1 MNRKRGTI
9 FMAALLSL
17 LTFFGFSGCSG
28 RPIGAPECGGTT
40 DKTDRNAPKT
50 IVSKDLTGYYAH
62 FYLRGEWSPGR
73 SNRFYTVEVR
83 KDEQGVLTA
92 TVWTDSMEDARVSL
106 PADEVLL
113 TKLQSIIDERRLA
126 GNNGVYR
133 VTAGLPPEFQKCHFS
148 ANYASGEKI
157 EFTENNNP
165 DAEWTRET
173 YLAFAEWFAE
183 KGDESLLPPKLV
195 YGPVKKCSFT
205 LSSDGRKV
213 HFSPVHVQEEK
224 AIDGERLLLGRMTY
238 DAATKKWGRG
248 DDFTLFPEDYL
259 QQIHAILSAHDLR
272 AFDYHSVLYKERKMS
287 DEEKDFFRP
296 ALQIHV
302 NFEDGKTLRIDTNG
316 AGDLETLRPLVT
328 ELLAY
333 HDSLFEEE

>member
-1 MNRKRGTI
+1 MDRKRGKMV
-9 FMAALLSL
+9 MAALFSL
-17 LTFFGFSGCSG
+17 LTFLGLGGCASAID
-28 RPIGAPECGGTT
+28 RPECGGTT
-40 DKTDRNAPKT
+40 DKTDHNAPKT
-50 IVSKDLTGYYAH
+50 IASRDLTKYYAH

-73 SNRFYTVEVR
+73 SDRFYTVEVK

-92 TVWTDSMEDARVSL
+92 AVWTDSTDDTRVSL
-106 PADEVLL
+106 PADEKLM
-113 TKLQSIIDERRLA
+113 TKLQAIIDERHLA
-126 GNNGVYR
+126 ANNGIYR
-133 VTAGLPPEFQKCHFS
+133 VTAGLPPEFQRCHFS

-195 YGPVKKCSFT
+195 YGPVKRCSFT
-205 LSSDGRKV
+205 LSEEGRKIHV
-213 HFSPVHVQEEK
+213 SPVHVQEEK

-238 DAATKKWGRG
+238 DAVAKKWERG
-248 DDFTLFPEDYL
+248 DDFTLFPEDYPE
-259 QQIHAILSAHDLR
+259 QIHAILSAYDLR
-272 AFDYHSVLYKERKMS
+272 AFDYHSVFYKERKLTK
-287 DEEKDFFRP
+287 EEKDFFRP

-302 NFEDGKTLRIDTNG
+302 DFEDGKALRIDAND
-316 AGDLETLRPLVT
+316 AGELETLQPLVK

-333 HDSLFEEE
+333 HDSLFDEE

>member
-1 MNRKRGTI
+1 MSRTRGKI
-9 FMAALLSL
+9 IMGVLFSL
-17 LTFFGFSGCSG
+17 LTFLGIGGCASAVD
-28 RPIGAPECGGTT
+28 RPECGGTT
-40 DKTDRNAPKT
+40 DKTDYKAPKT
-50 IVSKDLTGYYAH
+50 IVSKDLTSFYAH
-62 FYLRGEWSPGR
+62 FYLRGEWSPGKGD
-73 SNRFYTVEVR
+73 RFYTVEVR
-83 KDEQGVLTA
+83 NNEQGALTA
-92 TVWTDSMEDARVSL
+92 TVWTDSLDDARVSL
-106 PADEVLL
+106 PADETLL

-126 GNNGVYR
+126 ANNGVYR
-133 VTAGLPPEFQKCHFS
+133 VTAGLPPEFQKCHFN

-195 YGPVKKCSFT
+195 YGPVRRCSFT
-205 LSSDGRKV
+205 LSEDGRKIHV
-213 HFSPVHVQEEK
+213 SPVHVQEEK

-238 DAATKKWGRG
+238 DAAAKKWGRD

-272 AFDYHSVLYKERKMS
+272 AFDYHSVLYKERKLTR
-287 DEEKDFFRP
+287 EEKDFFRP

-302 NFEDGKTLRIDTNG
+302 DFEDNKSLRIDVND
-316 AGDLETLRPLVT
+316 AGDLETLQPLVK

-333 HDSLFEEE
+333 HDSLFDEE

>member
-1 MNRKRGTI
+1 MNRKRGKMI
-9 FMAALLSL
+9 MAALFSL
-17 LTFFGFSGCSG
+17 LTFLGLGGCASAID
-28 RPIGAPECGGTT
+28 RPECGGVT
-40 DKTDRNAPKT
+40 DKTDRSAPKT
-50 IVSKDLTGYYAH
+50 IVSKDLTGFYAH
-62 FYLRGEWSPGR
+62 FYLRGEWSPGKGD
-73 SNRFYTVEVR
+73 RFYTVEVR
-83 KDEQGVLTA
+83 KNEQGVLTA
-92 TVWTDSMEDARVSL
+92 AVWTDSRDDARVSL
-106 PADEVLL
+106 PADETLL
-113 TKLQSIIDERRLA
+113 TKLQSIIDERHLA

-133 VTAGLPPEFQKCHFS
+133 VTAGLPPEFQKCHFN

-205 LSSDGRKV
+205 LSADGMKF

-224 AIDGERLLLGRMTY
+224 AINGEQLLLGRMSY
-238 DAATKKWGRG
+238 DAAAKKWGRE

-272 AFDYHSVLYKERKMS
+272 AFDYHSVLYKERKMTK
-287 DEEKDFFRP
+287 EEKDFFRP

-302 NFEDGKTLRIDTNG
+302 DFEDNKALRIDVND
-316 AGDLETLRPLVT
+316 AGDLETLQPLVK

-333 HDSLFEEE
+333 HDSLFDEE